1 MTHDNE
7 KGPVNLPSD
16 RGAGASMNAINVHAV
31 SQDPAQGAPMKV
43 REILKVK
50 GNILFTVGPDSPL
63 SDAVITLDDQDIGSL
78 VVMSSGRLVG
88 MLTFREVNRVM
99 ANRLRENL
107 AGPTPAMADI
117 PVREVMNARPTLAN
131 PEMTV
136 DQLREVM
143 NACGERYLPV
153 MEGDELLGVVS
164 FRDVARAVLDAQ
176 SFENQMLR
184 AYIKDSPGEEEKP

>member
-1 MTHDNE
+1 MQRRKTLH
-7 KGPVNLPSD
+7 KG
-16 RGAGASMNAINVHAV
+16 GA
-31 SQDPAQGAPMKV
+31 MKV

-50 GNILFTVGPDSPL
+50 GNMLFTVGPDSPL
-63 SDAVITLDDQDIGSL
+63 SDAVITLDEQDIGSL

>member
-1 MTHDNE
+1 MQCRKTPHLE
-7 KGPVNLPSD
+7 
-16 RGAGASMNAINVHAV
+16 GA
-31 SQDPAQGAPMKV
+31 MKV

-50 GNILFTVGPDSPL
+50 GNMLFTVGPDSPL
-63 SDAVITLDDQDIGSL
+63 SDAVITLDDQDIGSV
-78 VVMSSGRLVG
+78 VVMSSGHLVG

-99 ANRLRENL
+99 AKRLRENL

-131 PEMTV
+131 PEMTL
-136 DQLREVM
+136 DQLRDVM
-143 NACGERYLPV
+143 NTCGERYLPV
-153 MEGDELLGVVS
+153 MEGDVLLGVVS